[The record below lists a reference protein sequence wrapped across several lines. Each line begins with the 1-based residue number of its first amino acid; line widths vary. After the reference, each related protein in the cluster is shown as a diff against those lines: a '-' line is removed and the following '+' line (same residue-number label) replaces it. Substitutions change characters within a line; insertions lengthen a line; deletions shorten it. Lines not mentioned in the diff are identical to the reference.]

1 MSKTM
6 AKRRTPNGDVFSFR
20 RVLRT
25 TAVLVVLGAIVEL
38 VLFRTWVGAL
48 SLTAAGLVAMIN
60 FRWLEVI
67 VHRVVQPG
75 KTQFDGWTVLRI
87 LGRLTL
93 LAGILAALVMVPRV
107 DAVAVA
113 FGFSTL
119 VVALVIE
126 GLRQARVGG
135 G

>member
-1 MSKTM
+1 MTT
-6 AKRRTPNGDVFSFR
+6 KRTANESDDFSSG
-20 RVLRT
+20 RVLRI
-25 TAVLVVLGAIVEL
+25 TAILVAVGAVAEL
-38 VLFRTWVGAL
+38 VLFRTWMGAL

-75 KTQFDGWTVLRI
+75 KPRLDRWTVLRF

-93 LAGILAALVMVPRV
+93 LAFIFAAFLVIPRI

-119 VVALVIE
+119 VVAIVIE
-126 GLRQARVGG
+126 GLRQVRV
-135 G
+135 

>member
-1 MSKTM
+1 VT
-6 AKRRTPNGDVFSFR
+6 RTAPVDDDFSTR
-20 RVLRT
+20 RVIRN
-25 TAVLVVLGAIVEL
+25 TAFLVVLGAVAEL
-38 VLFRTWVGAL
+38 VLFRTWMGAFC
-48 SLTAAGLVAMIN
+48 LTAAGLVAMIN

-75 KTQFDGWTVLRI
+75 KPRFDRWTVLRF
-87 LGRLTL
+87 LGRMTL
-93 LAGILAALVMVPRV
+93 LAIVFAAFLLVPRI

-113 FGFSTL
+113 LGFSTL
-119 VVALVIE
+119 VVAIVIE

>member
-1 MSKTM
+1 VTQT
-6 AKRRTPNGDVFSFR
+6 APVDDDFSMR
-20 RVLRT
+20 RVIRN
-25 TAVLVVLGAIVEL
+25 TAILVVLGAVAEL
-38 VLFRTWVGAL
+38 VLFRTWMGAFC
-48 SLTAAGLVAMIN
+48 LTAAGLVAMIN

-75 KTQFDGWTVLRI
+75 KPRFDRWTVLRF

-93 LAGILAALVMVPRV
+93 LAIVFAAFLLVPRI

-113 FGFSTL
+113 LGFSTL
-119 VVALVIE
+119 VLAIVIE

>member
-1 MSKTM
+1 MTTS
-6 AKRRTPNGDVFSFR
+6 RTANEADDFSTD
-20 RVLRT
+20 RVVRIAAILV
-25 TAVLVVLGAIVEL
+25 AVGAVAEL
-38 VLFRTWVGAL
+38 VLFRTWMGAL

-75 KTQFDGWTVLRI
+75 KARFDRWTVLRI
-87 LGRLTL
+87 LGRMTL
-93 LAGILAALVMVPRV
+93 LAGILAAFVLVPRI

-113 FGFSTL
+113 IGFTTL

-126 GLRQARVGG
+126 RLRHARIGG

>member
-1 MSKTM
+1 M
-6 AKRRTPNGDVFSFR
+6 
-20 RVLRT
+20 
-25 TAVLVVLGAIVEL
+25 
-38 VLFRTWVGAL
+38 GAL

-67 VHRVVQPG
+67 VDRVVQPG
-75 KTQFDGWTVLRI
+75 KPRFDRWTVLRI

-119 VVALVIE
+119 VVALVVE
-126 GLRQARVGG
+126 GLRQARFGG